1 MRPHLLLTA
10 LLTLATASAAQAQV
24 LPGIKARDKG
34 SIRAEFLNAVMEG
47 VRVTSNA
54 WTEALNR
61 DDAAAAAGWYT
72 EEALLVSADGRELNG
87 RDEILAY
94 LAETLGTQG
103 RLETF
108 LADVDASNNMAM
120 TSERFTFAPGGAGGT
135 EVRGLL
141 LTVYVNEDRT
151 WRIRAQFFRPGVS
164 GSG

>member
-1 MRPHLLLTA
+1 MRRHLLLTA
-10 LLTLATASAAQAQV
+10 LLALAAASPARAQV
-24 LPGIKARDKG
+24 LPGVKARDRG

-61 DDAAAAAGWYT
+61 NDADDAARWYT
-72 EEALLVSADGRELNG
+72 EGAVLVSPDGREFNG
-87 RDEILAY
+87 RDEIRAY
-94 LAETLGTQG
+94 LAETVGTLG

-108 LADVDASNNMAM
+108 LSDVDASNNMAM
-120 TSERFTFAPGGAGGT
+120 TSERFTLAKAGPEGGEAQGM
-135 EVRGLL
+135 L
-141 LTVYVNEDRT
+141 LTVYLNEDRT